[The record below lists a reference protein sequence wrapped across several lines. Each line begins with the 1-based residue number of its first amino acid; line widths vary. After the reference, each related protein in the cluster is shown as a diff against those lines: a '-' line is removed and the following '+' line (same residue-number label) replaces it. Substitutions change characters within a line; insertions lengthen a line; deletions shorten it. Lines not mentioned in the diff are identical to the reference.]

1 MLASGVGG
9 RVAIARHCTD
19 TNYVMWSPIYVL
31 TMRSLVTIMPLASTI
46 NNILFII
53 IIIIV
58 IIIYH
63 YGVRLCDPRSL
74 ISIRYTEESSLE

>member
-1 MLASGVGG
+1 
-9 RVAIARHCTD
+9 
-19 TNYVMWSPIYVL
+19 
-31 TMRSLVTIMPLASTI
+31 MRSLVTIMPLASTI